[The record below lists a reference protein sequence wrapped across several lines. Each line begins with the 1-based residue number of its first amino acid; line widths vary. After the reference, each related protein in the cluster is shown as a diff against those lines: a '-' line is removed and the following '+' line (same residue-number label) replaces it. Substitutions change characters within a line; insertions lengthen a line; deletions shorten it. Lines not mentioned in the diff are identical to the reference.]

1 MTPPRVSLP
10 LHLQILVVRLGSMGD
25 VIAALPAVASLK
37 HSIPHSKI
45 TWVIDPK
52 WSLLLE
58 GNPYVDSVVH
68 LDRRTFTGLRNAW
81 RELRADR
88 FDFAVDFQGLVKS
101 AIVATL
107 ARPERIF
114 GFNAEYA
121 RESPASWFYSTKVPI
136 RSYHAVERNLD
147 LAAAAGASNI
157 LRTFPLPA
165 GERES
170 KLPEGDFVLASPLAG
185 WGAKQWPLEN
195 YTKLA
200 ERLHRECGMPLVLD
214 APYPLRVQ
222 GSESHVS
229 TLAGLIYATRRAT
242 AVVGLDS
249 GPLHLAAALGKPGVA
264 IYGPTDPAR
273 HGPYGGTIN
282 VLRSPG
288 ALTRIAGLRNRMRA
302 CARSRRIRYS
312 MHWFR
317 SFWLAAP
324 GRHTRIAKRA

>member
-1 MTPPRVSLP
+1 M
-10 LHLQILVVRLGSMGD
+10 VRLGSMGD

-81 RELRADR
+81 RQLRSAK

-101 AIVATL
+101 ALVATL

-114 GFNAEYA
+114 GFNAEFA
-121 RESPASWFYSTKVPI
+121 RESAASWFYSTKVPI

-157 LRTFPLPA
+157 LRTFPLPP
-165 GERES
+165 G
-170 KLPEGDFVLASPLAG
+170 KPQGDLPERDFVLASPLAG
-185 WGAKQWPLEN
+185 WGAKQWPLEH
-195 YTKLA
+195 YTALA
-200 ERLHRECGMPLVLD
+200 ERLRRECGMPLVMD
-214 APYPLRVQ
+214 VPYPLHVE
-222 GSESHVS
+222 GTLPHVS
-229 TLAGLIYATRRAT
+229 TLPGLIYATRRAT

-249 GPLHLAAALGKPGVA
+249 GPLHLAAALGKQGVA

-273 HGPYGGTIN
+273 HGPYGGTIG
-282 VLRSPG
+282 VLRSPE
-288 ALTRIAGLRNRMRA
+288 AVTSYSRTAEPDASMRE
-302 CARSRRIRYS
+302 ITPDQV
-312 MHWFR
+312 FDTLVPI
-317 SFWLAAP
+317 LAAHND
-324 GRHTRIAKRA
+324 R

>member
-1 MTPPRVSLP
+1 MTNPPR
-10 LHLQILVVRLGSMGD
+10 ILVVRLGSMGD

-37 HSIPHSKI
+37 HSIPHSRI

-68 LDRRTFTGLRNAW
+68 LDRRTFMGLRSAW
-81 RELRADR
+81 RELRSAR
-88 FDFAVDFQGLVKS
+88 YDFAVDFQGLVKS
-101 AIVATL
+101 ALVATL

-121 RESPASWFYSTKVPI
+121 RESAASWFYSTKVPI

-157 LRTFPLPA
+157 LRTFPLPP
-165 GERES
+165 GERQA

-185 WGAKQWPLEN
+185 WGAKQWPLE
-195 YTKLA
+195 YYAKLA

-214 APYPLRVQ
+214 APYPLHVQ
-222 GSESHVS
+222 GAQPHVS

-249 GPLHLAAALGKPGVA
+249 GPLHLAAALNKQGIA

-273 HGPYGGTIN
+273 HGPYGGTIG
-282 VLRSPG
+282 VLRSSDAVTTYNRTGEPDQSMREITPDQVFQ
-288 ALTRIAGLRNRMRA
+288 ALLPILSTQK
-302 CARSRRIRYS
+302 
-312 MHWFR
+312 
-317 SFWLAAP
+317 LAAHKD
-324 GRHTRIAKRA
+324 R

>member
-1 MTPPRVSLP
+1 MTAVTNAPRVSP
-10 LHLQILVVRLGSMGD
+10 VNILVVRLGSMGD

-58 GNPYVDSVVH
+58 GNPYVDAVVH
-68 LDRRTFTGLRNAW
+68 LDRRTFTGLRHAW
-81 RELRADR
+81 HQLRAAK

-101 AIVATL
+101 ALVATL

-121 RESPASWFYSTKVPI
+121 RESAASWFYSTKVPI

-157 LRTFPLPA
+157 LRTFPLPP
-165 GERES
+165 GEQQAA
-170 KLPEGDFVLASPLAG
+170 LPEGDFVMASPLAG
-185 WGAKQWPLEN
+185 WGAKQWPLEH
-195 YTKLA
+195 YTQLA
-200 ERLHRECGMPLVLD
+200 ERLRRECGMPLVLD
-214 APYPLRVQ
+214 VPHALQVQ
-222 GSESHVS
+222 GTQTHVS

-249 GPLHLAAALGKPGVA
+249 GPMHLAAALGKQGMA

-273 HGPYGGTIN
+273 HGPYGGTIG
-282 VLRSPG
+282 VLRSTAAVTSYSRTAEPDASMREITPDQVFEALAPIVLAGG
-288 ALTRIAGLRNRMRA
+288 ARA
-302 CARSRRIRYS
+302 ALKDR
-312 MHWFR
+312 
-317 SFWLAAP
+317 
-324 GRHTRIAKRA
+324 

>member
-1 MTPPRVSLP
+1 MTPPR
-10 LHLQILVVRLGSMGD
+10 ILAVRLGSMGD

-52 WSLLLE
+52 WSPLLQ

-68 LDRRTFTGLRNAW
+68 LDRRTFTGLRSAW
-81 RELRADR
+81 SQLRAER

-114 GFNAEYA
+114 GFTAEYA

-147 LAAAAGASNI
+147 LAAAAGASSI
-157 LRTFPLPA
+157 LRTFPLPPGVQQA
-165 GERES
+165 E
-170 KLPEGDFVLASPLAG
+170 LPEGEFVLASPLAG

-195 YTKLA
+195 YTQLA
-200 ERLHRECGMPLVLD
+200 ERLRRECGMPLVLD
-214 APYPLRVQ
+214 APHDLAVPGTQ
-222 GSESHVS
+222 SHVS
-229 TLAGLIYATRRAT
+229 KLAGLVYATRRAS

-273 HGPYGGTIN
+273 HGPFGGTIQ

-288 ALTRIAGLRNRMRA
+288 AATTYRRVPEPDPSMRDISPGQVFEA
-302 CARSRRIRYS
+302 LAPI
-312 MHWFR
+312 
-317 SFWLAAP
+317 LAAHKD
-324 GRHTRIAKRA
+324 R

>member
-1 MTPPRVSLP
+1 
-10 LHLQILVVRLGSMGD
+10 MGD

-81 RELRADR
+81 RELRAAR

-101 AIVATL
+101 ALVATL

-114 GFNAEYA
+114 GFNATYA
-121 RESPASWFYSTKVPI
+121 RESAASWFYSTKVPI

-157 LRTFPLPA
+157 LRTFPLPP
-165 GERES
+165 GERQA

-185 WGAKQWPLEN
+185 WGAKQWPLEH
-195 YTKLA
+195 YAKLA
-200 ERLHRECGMPLVLD
+200 ERLRRECGMPLVLD
-214 APYPLRVQ
+214 APYPLHVQ
-222 GSESHVS
+222 GAETHVS
-229 TLAGLIYATRRAT
+229 TLAGLIYATTASHGRSWSRQRTAASGGGARKAGCRDLRSNRSGASRSLRRHHRRA
-242 AVVGLDS
+242 AQPRRRDHVSPDVGTRRQHARDHARS
-249 GPLHLAAALGKPGVA
+249 GFRGAG
-264 IYGPTDPAR
+264 TDPLAGGAR
-273 HGPYGGTIN
+273 ATHKD
-282 VLRSPG
+282 R
-288 ALTRIAGLRNRMRA
+288 
-302 CARSRRIRYS
+302 
-312 MHWFR
+312 
-317 SFWLAAP
+317 
-324 GRHTRIAKRA
+324 

>member
-1 MTPPRVSLP
+1 MTGPR
-10 LHLQILVVRLGSMGD
+10 ILVVRLGSMGD

-52 WSLLLE
+52 WGLLLE

-68 LDRRTFTGLRNAW
+68 LDRRTFTGLGQAW
-81 RELRADR
+81 RELRAAR

-101 AIVATL
+101 ALVATL

-114 GFNAEYA
+114 GFNAAYA
-121 RESPASWFYSTKVPI
+121 RESAASWFYSTKVPI

-157 LRTFPLPA
+157 LRTFPLPPGA
-165 GERES
+165 QEAD
-170 KLPEGDFVLASPLAG
+170 LPDNDFVLASPLAG
-185 WGAKQWPLEN
+185 WGAKQWPLE
-195 YTKLA
+195 YYSQLA
-200 ERLHRECGMPLVLD
+200 ERLRRECGMPLVVD
-214 APYPLRVQ
+214 APYHLHINSV
-222 GSESHVS
+222 ETHVS
-229 TLAGLIYATRRAT
+229 ALPGLIYATRRAA

-273 HGPYGGTIN
+273 HGPYGGTIA
-282 VLRSPG
+282 VQRSPHAMTNYRRTTEPDASMREITPDQVFE
-288 ALTRIAGLRNRMRA
+288 ALVPI
-302 CARSRRIRYS
+302 
-312 MHWFR
+312 
-317 SFWLAAP
+317 LAAHKD
-324 GRHTRIAKRA
+324 R

>member
-1 MTPPRVSLP
+1 MNSSPQPPR
-10 LHLQILVVRLGSMGD
+10 ILVVRLGSMGD

-58 GNPYVDSVVH
+58 GNPYIDSVVH
-68 LDRRTFTGLRNAW
+68 LDRRTFTGLRHAW
-81 RELRADR
+81 RELRSER

-114 GFNAEYA
+114 GFNADYA

-157 LRTFPLPA
+157 LRTFPLPP
-165 GERES
+165 GERQAD
-170 KLPEGDFVLASPLAG
+170 LPEGDFVLASPLAG
-185 WGAKQWPLEN
+185 WGAKQWPLE
-195 YTKLA
+195 YYAQLA
-200 ERLHRECGMPLVLD
+200 ARLHRECGMPLVLD
-214 APYPLRVQ
+214 APYPLHVQ
-222 GSESHVS
+222 GTQPHVS

-249 GPLHLAAALGKPGVA
+249 GPLHLAAALGKQGVA
-264 IYGPTDPAR
+264 IYGPTDPLR
-273 HGPYGGTIN
+273 HGPFGGSISM
-282 VLRSPG
+282 LRSADAVTNYRRAPEPDASMREITPDQVFE
-288 ALTRIAGLRNRMRA
+288 ALVPI
-302 CARSRRIRYS
+302 
-312 MHWFR
+312 
-317 SFWLAAP
+317 LAAHKD
-324 GRHTRIAKRA
+324 R